1 MSNYKGIKNVSTI
14 FFFFR
19 ATTQCFY
26 TKYGIQKVP
35 INNFAFIFAL
45 LPKDNIFWKQRL
57 FLLWSWFTCVN
68 NKAVDQQLH
77 PYSELT

>member
-26 TKYGIQKVP
+26 TKYGIQKIP
-35 INNFAFIFAL
+35 INNFTFSFTF
-45 LPKDNIFWKQRL
+45 LPKGGTNVF
-57 FLLWSWFTCVN
+57 FLLWSWFKCVN
-68 NKAVDQQLH
+68 NKAVDRQLH
-77 PYSELT
+77 HYGELI